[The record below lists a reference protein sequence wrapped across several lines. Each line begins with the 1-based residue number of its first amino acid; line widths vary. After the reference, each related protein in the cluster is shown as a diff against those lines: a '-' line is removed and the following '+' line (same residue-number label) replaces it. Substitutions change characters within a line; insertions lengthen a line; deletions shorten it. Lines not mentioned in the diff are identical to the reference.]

1 MPFEDLQELIQA
13 FRSLGEIREIREP
26 VDPRLEIAEIADRV
40 VKKAG
45 PALLFTNVVGSRI
58 PVLINTFGTARR
70 MALSLGAESLD
81 AVAAEV
87 AVMLEPEIP
96 TTLLGK
102 LKMLPQLARLGDMAP
117 EMVSKAP
124 CQEIVETAN
133 PSMAGLPILTCWPG
147 DAGPYITL
155 PVVVTKHP
163 ERGTRNLGMYRLQL
177 FDERTLGMHWQ
188 LHKGGAH
195 HFRETEGR
203 GKRME
208 VAIALGADPIVTFA
222 ACAPLPDEVDE
233 LMLAGF
239 LRKKKVPMVK
249 CKTIETE
256 VPASAQIILEGYVD
270 PEERRSEGPFG
281 DHTGFYSLAED
292 YPVFHLT
299 AVTRRKDPIY
309 STIIVGRPPMEDQWL
324 GKATE
329 RIFLPIIRKII
340 PEVVDINLPV
350 EGIFHNLALV
360 SIDKKYPGHARKVM
374 HALWGLGQLMFT
386 KVILVVDRDCDVQN
400 PREVTWR
407 VGTHFDPV
415 RDVLLTEGPLDI
427 LDFAAYTQA
436 YGGKLGIDAT
446 KKLPGEGF
454 SRPWP
459 DMITMSP
466 EVKRRIDE
474 IWNRLEL

>member
-1 MPFEDLQELIQA
+1 MIRE

-26 VDPRLEIAEIADRV
+26 IDPRFEIAEIADRV

-81 AVAAEV
+81 AVASEV
-87 AVMLEPEIP
+87 AAMLEPEIP

-102 LKMLPQLARLGDMAP
+102 LKMLPQIARLGDMAP
-117 EMVSKAP
+117 EIVSQAP
-124 CQEIVETAN
+124 CQEMVETAN
-133 PSMAGLPILTCWPG
+133 PSMEGLPILTCWPG

-155 PVVVTKHP
+155 PVVVTRHP
-163 ERGTRNLGMYRLQL
+163 ERGTRNLGMYRLQV

-188 LHKGGAH
+188 LHKGGAQ

-203 GKRME
+203 GRRME
-208 VAIALGADPIVTFA
+208 VAIALGVDPVVTFA
-222 ACAPLPDEVDE
+222 ASAPLPDEVDE

-239 LRKKKVPMVK
+239 LRKKRVPMVK
-249 CKTIETE
+249 CKSIEAE
-256 VPASAQIILEGYVD
+256 VPASAQIVLEGYVD

-299 AVTRRKDPIY
+299 AVTRRKEPVY
-309 STIIVGRPPMEDQWL
+309 STIIVGPPPMEDQWL

-329 RIFLPIIRKII
+329 RIFLPVIRKIV

-374 HALWGLGQLMFT
+374 HALWGLGQMMFT
-386 KVILVVDRDCDVQN
+386 KVILVVDRDCNVQN
-400 PREVTWR
+400 PREVAWR

-415 RDVLLTEGPLDI
+415 RDVLLSEGPLDI

-454 SRPWP
+454 TRPWP

-474 IWNRLEL
+474 IWNRLDL